1 MNKII
6 VLTLLSLCSYVS
18 LVAQPKTYKS
28 LYAKA
33 YNLGTTNPDSAIYY
47 AQQALLL
54 AQNNQER
61 AKTHWLK
68 AYYSHQTGY
77 YRLAIQHYQKAYD
90 LYQGKKQKAAMLN
103 NIAYCYKN
111 IGDHQTA
118 IPIATKA
125 TQNFTNLQDTTKLIS
140 SLNLLGNCYGVMHNY
155 GDADSTLKFA
165 ARLAKKIQSG
175 EILKIYS
182 DLARLKA
189 KELEYSLAVHY
200 QKLSLKVYPEQNLS
214 RTCLRFIKLSRYY
227 LPLEKPDS
235 AQYYLNKALAI
246 DQQSLE
252 VKVYLQATK
261 GLLHF
266 INREEAEGKAAYR
279 LCDTVL
285 KQLREHSPHLIQQK
299 YARKTALEVYQ
310 SAYDV
315 VSKLWMYGDRAQF
328 APLKAWFKKRM
339 DTERDRYQDIQV
351 SVALKDS
358 LVIERTTPK
367 TQVVSQVNP
376 WWLALVMTILVVG
389 GWLLYQRRERSLRAY
404 QDFVKAVQMSPIKGF
419 DHPREKE
426 IAMLMEIE
434 TRLGRK
440 LRLKEIKI
448 LLKIGRGDSYNK
460 IFVDLGIPVGTI
472 KSIVNN
478 LKEKCKVENIRDLM

>member
-1 MNKII
+1 M
-6 VLTLLSLCSYVS
+6 
-18 LVAQPKTYKS
+18 
-28 LYAKA
+28 
-33 YNLGTTNPDSAIYY
+33 
-47 AQQALLL
+47 
-54 AQNNQER
+54 
-61 AKTHWLK
+61 
-68 AYYSHQTGY
+68 
-77 YRLAIQHYQKAYD
+77 
-90 LYQGKKQKAAMLN
+90 
-103 NIAYCYKN
+103 
-111 IGDHQTA
+111 
-118 IPIATKA
+118 
-125 TQNFTNLQDTTKLIS
+125 
-140 SLNLLGNCYGVMHNY
+140 
-155 GDADSTLKFA
+155 
-165 ARLAKKIQSG
+165 
-175 EILKIYS
+175 
-182 DLARLKA
+182 
-189 KELEYSLAVHY
+189 
-200 QKLSLKVYPEQNLS
+200 
-214 RTCLRFIKLSRYY
+214 
-227 LPLEKPDS
+227 
-235 AQYYLNKALAI
+235 AQYYLNKALVI

-339 DTERDRYQDIQV
+339 DTERGRYQDIRV

-358 LVIERTTPK
+358 LVIERTRPK
-367 TQVVSQVNP
+367 VNKQVKYTVNL
-376 WWLALVMTILVVG
+376 WWLALVVIVLGVF
-389 GWLLYQRRERSLRAY
+389 GWLVYTRRERSLRAY

-478 LKEKCKVENIRDLM
+478 LKDKCKVENIRELM